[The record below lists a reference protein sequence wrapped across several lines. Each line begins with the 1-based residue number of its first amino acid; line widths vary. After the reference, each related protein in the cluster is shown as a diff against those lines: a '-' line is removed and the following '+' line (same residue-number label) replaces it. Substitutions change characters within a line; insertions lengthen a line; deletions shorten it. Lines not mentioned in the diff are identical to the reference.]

1 MSMSLPVLNFG
12 LKLYNVQNCNQ
23 ILQMLNATSN
33 PVIESTLHLDNRYE
47 HTEYE
52 LLRRIYGNDVSKA
65 IQYGITQ

>member
-33 PVIESTLHLDNRYE
+33 SVLESTLQLDNRYE

-65 IQYGITQ
+65 IQYGITK